1 VSKARVFGSCDA
13 CVLLL
18 GCDDGDG
25 SFFSCEL
32 MLRFFGLCCADT

>member
-13 CVLLL
+13 GVLLL

-25 SFFSCEL
+25 RLLFQ
-32 MLRFFGLCCADT
+32 LRANAVLFWFVLC